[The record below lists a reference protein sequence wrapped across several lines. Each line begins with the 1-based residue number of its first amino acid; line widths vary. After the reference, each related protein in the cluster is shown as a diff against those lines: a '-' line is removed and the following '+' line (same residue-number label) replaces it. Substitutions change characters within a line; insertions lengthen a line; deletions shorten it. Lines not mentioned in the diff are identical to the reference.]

1 MNQCIKNI
9 FLITNSMMCFI
20 AISLVGI
27 GAYTIGM
34 LEFGSNDLESL
45 GIAVVF
51 VGLAVMVIIIWG
63 CVGTAKQENREGS
76 CQGRPVLCFYLVCL
90 LVVTGLQF
98 YATIFLKNL
107 SENLVIVEGELKSG
121 KTNVSYIATED
132 YIAPKFN
139 DYYFDTWEN
148 KQEEYPHFWG
158 YIDDNCPDE
167 MKSNKCNGDKY
178 TRGCPNQD
186 LCDDDSEAH
195 CPYGMCRKKTV
206 AFLNSWASPLGDYGI
221 VITIFALVM
230 SILSC
235 LLICYN
241 PHYSDSDASQ
251 IKHGHRST
259 RRLRVN

>member
-1 MNQCIKNI
+1 
-9 FLITNSMMCFI
+9 MMCFI

-27 GAYTIGM
+27 GAYTIGV
-34 LEFGSNDLESL
+34 LEFGSNDIENL

-51 VGLAVMVIIIWG
+51 VGLVVMVIIIWG
-63 CVGTAKQENREGS
+63 CVGTVKQENREGS

-98 YATIFLKNL
+98 YATIFLNNL
-107 SENLVIVEGELKSG
+107 SQNLVIVEDHLKSG
-121 KTNVSYIATED
+121 KTNTSYIAIED
-132 YIAPKFN
+132 YIAPKFD
-139 DYYFDTWEN
+139 DYYFTTVLH
-148 KQEEYPHFWG
+148 KQNDYPHFWK
-158 YIDDNCPDE
+158 YIDDNCPSK
-167 MKSNKCNGDKY
+167 MSSNKCNGDKY
-178 TRGCPNQD
+178 SKACPNEE
-186 LCDDDSEAH
+186 LCSYDSAHEEAH
-195 CPYGMCRKKTV
+195 CPYSLCREGTV
-206 AFLNSWASPLGDYGI
+206 AFLYSWASPLGNYGI

-259 RRLRVN
+259 RRLRRVN